1 MKGYKGF
8 DKDMKCRGMQ
18 FEVGKT
24 YEVPQA
30 VLCEKGLHFCEH
42 PLDCLLYYKPG
53 ESVYA
58 ETVAAGEI
66 APAKKPGDSKRC
78 STRLTI
84 KAEMTLAGII
94 KAAVDYIRSSCE
106 QTTGEYAHAAT
117 TGGSAHA
124 ATTGGYAHAATT
136 GWSAHAATTGKYA
149 HAATTGGYAHAA
161 TTGGYAHAAAMGENS
176 IAASIGYNGAAKA
189 ALNNWIV
196 VAEYGGDGTLL
207 SVRTAKVDGET
218 IKADT
223 FYRLVGGEFV
233 EAEPKE

>member
-8 DKDMKCRGMQ
+8 DKDMKCRDMQ

-30 VLCEKGLHFCEH
+30 VLCQKGLHFCEN

-58 ETVAAGEI
+58 ETVAGGEI
-66 APAKKPGDSKRC
+66 APAQKPGDSKRC

-84 KAEMTLAGII
+84 KAEMTLVGII

-106 QTTGEYAHAAT
+106 QTTGESANAAT
-117 TGGSAHA
+117 TGRFANA
-124 ATTGGYAHAATT
+124 ATTGEFAHAATT
-136 GWSAHAATTGKYA
+136 GWHAHAATTGESA
-149 HAATTGGYAHAA
+149 N
-161 TTGGYAHAAAMGENS
+161 AAAMGKNS
-176 IAASIGYNGAAKA
+176 VAASVGRNGKAKA
-189 ALNNWIV
+189 AFNNWIV
-196 VAEYGGDGTLL
+196 VSEYSDDGALL
-207 SVRTAKVDGET
+207 CVRTAKVDGET

-223 FYRLVGGEFV
+223 FYRLVNGEFV
-233 EAEPKE
+233 EA